1 MDSKNMTAKRPHLY
15 RAYYDWFLENDL
27 TPYLVV
33 NATFSEV
40 VVPSE
45 FINDGKIIL
54 NISPDALFNYHFQKE
69 SISFSATFKGV
80 HENLYIPFSAI
91 EAMYA
96 RENGEGI
103 IFEKEDYYESND
115 FKHHETN
122 VSDKPVRKKPKL
134 SIVT

>member
-1 MDSKNMTAKRPHLY
+1 
-15 RAYYDWFLENDL
+15 
-27 TPYLVV
+27 
-33 NATFSEV
+33 
-40 VVPSE
+40 
-45 FINDGKIIL
+45 
-54 NISPDALFNYHFQKE
+54 
-69 SISFSATFKGV
+69 
-80 HENLYIPFSAI
+80 
-91 EAMYA
+91 MYA

>member
-115 FKHHETN
+115 FKQQDDI

>member
-1 MDSKNMTAKRPHLY
+1 M
-15 RAYYDWFLENDL
+15 
-27 TPYLVV
+27 
-33 NATFSEV
+33 
-40 VVPSE
+40 
-45 FINDGKIIL
+45 INRKDQ
-54 NISPDALFNYHFQKE
+54 AVQKE

-96 RENGEGI
+96 KENGEGI

-122 VSDKPVRKKPKL
+122 VSDASGGVARPPCQ
-134 SIVT
+134 